1 MVAPRWWG
9 GGALTLFA
17 AVAFGFHNVIA
28 GAALAG
34 GSEPLDWC
42 NSLKHPATK

>member
-17 AVAFGFHNVIA
+17 AVAFAFHNVIA

-34 GSEPLDWC
+34 GSEPPNVC
-42 NSLKHPATK
+42 NSLNRAATK